1 VELIS
6 CYLAIAIFIQQTES
20 LPDRESV
27 VRKKDF
33 LQSLDIA
40 FITDNLTN
48 ESQKQK
54 VLNLAGFCFFLFD
67 LLLFLPFSL
76 SALLVFL
83 IFAFSLSSFG
93 SEFLC

>member
-6 CYLAIAIFIQQTES
+6 CYLAIAIFIQQTKS

-33 LQSLDIA
+33 LQSLYIA
-40 FITDNLTN
+40 FITNNLTN

-67 LLLFLPFSL
+67 FFLFFIFTFS
-76 SALLVFL
+76 F
-83 IFAFSLSSFG
+83 FSFG
-93 SEFLC
+93 SKFLC